1 MQIEV
6 VTQADE
12 ELYQAFQ
19 RLIPQLTNNNPPPS
33 LNDLAAIVQDASSTL
48 LVARNEER
56 KIVGTLTLAAYRV
69 PSGVRSMIEDVVVDS
84 SARGQGIG
92 EALVKR
98 AIEVAREKGV
108 QYISLTSSS
117 VREAANRLYMKVGF
131 KKRETNAYQM
141 KL

>member
-19 RLIPQLTNNNPPPS
+19 SLIPQLTNNNPPPS
-33 LNDLAAIVQDASSTL
+33 LNDLTAIVQDASSTL
-48 LVARNEER
+48 LVARNKEQ

-69 PSGVRSMIEDVVVDS
+69 PSGVRSMIEDVVVDN

>member
-6 VTQADE
+6 VTKADE

-19 RLIPQLTNNNPPPS
+19 HLIPQLTNNNPPPS
-33 LNDLAAIVQDASSTL
+33 YNDLAAIVQDASSTL
-48 LVARNEER
+48 LVARNKER

-69 PSGVRSMIEDVVVDS
+69 PSGVRSMIEDVVVDN

-117 VREAANRLYMKVGF
+117 VREAANRLYIKAGF

>member
-6 VTQADE
+6 VTKADE

-19 RLIPQLTNNNPPPS
+19 HLIPQLTNNNPPPS
-33 LNDLAAIVQDASSTL
+33 YNDLAAIVQDASSTL
-48 LVARNEER
+48 LVARNKEQ

-69 PSGVRSMIEDVVVDS
+69 PSGVRSMIEDVVVDN

-117 VREAANRLYMKVGF
+117 AREAANRLYMKVGF

>member
-6 VTQADE
+6 VTEADE

-33 LNDLAAIVQDASSTL
+33 LNDLTAIVQDASSTL
-48 LVARNEER
+48 LVARNKEQ

-69 PSGVRSMIEDVVVDS
+69 PSGVRSMIEDVVVDN

-92 EALVKR
+92 EALVNR

-117 VREAANRLYMKVGF
+117 MREAANRLYVKVGF

>member
-1 MQIEV
+1 
-6 VTQADE
+6 
-12 ELYQAFQ
+12 
-19 RLIPQLTNNNPPPS
+19 
-33 LNDLAAIVQDASSTL
+33 
-48 LVARNEER
+48 
-56 KIVGTLTLAAYRV
+56 
-69 PSGVRSMIEDVVVDS
+69 MIEDVVVDN

-117 VREAANRLYMKVGF
+117 AREAANRLYMKVGF